1 MPRVCFVLNGA
12 GRERF
17 KSADNFCLDLR
28 NLSWQE
34 LSARTL
40 NTDEI
45 WDVVNFATASRCRAE
60 LILDGVAGR
69 GAARRSG
76 SAVATERSDGVL
88 AVR

>member
-1 MPRVCFVLNGA
+1 VLNGA

-28 NLSWQE
+28 NLSGKE

-40 NTDEI
+40 NTDEV
-45 WDVVNFATASRCRAE
+45 WDEVNFATASCCRGE
-60 LILDGVAGR
+60 LILDSVAGR
-69 GAARRSG
+69 GATRRSG
-76 SAVATERSDGVL
+76 CAVTTERGDGVL